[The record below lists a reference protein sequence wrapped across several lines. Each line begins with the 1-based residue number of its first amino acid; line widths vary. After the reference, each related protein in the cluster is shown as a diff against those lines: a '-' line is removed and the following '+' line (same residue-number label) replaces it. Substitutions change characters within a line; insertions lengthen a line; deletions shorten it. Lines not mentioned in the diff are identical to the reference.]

1 MDWSYLPIL
10 LVTAIGLVGF
20 CLIMTAFVTV
30 LLRDGWE
37 QVMKLDSNEKWT
49 LPRRLMAVGA
59 SLGVLF
65 SVLFVLLYL
74 IPGGIPWLE

>member
-20 CLIMTAFVTV
+20 CLIMTAFVMIF
-30 LLRDGWE
+30 LQGGWK
-37 QVMKLDSNEKWT
+37 QAMQLGSKGKWT

-59 SLGVLF
+59 GLGVLF
-65 SVLFVLLYL
+65 GVLFVLLYL
-74 IPGGIPWLE
+74 IPGGIPWRH